1 MPNLS
6 VSPGQ
11 IVSHYLILE
20 KLGGGG
26 MGVVF
31 KAEDTRLK
39 RFVALKFLPD
49 EVARD
54 PQALA
59 RFQREAQAASALNH
73 PNICTIHDIGEED
86 GRAFIAM
93 ECLEGET
100 LKHAI
105 SRRSFDL
112 ETLLELGEHIADALD
127 AAHSKGIIHRDI
139 KPANIFLTNRDQAKI
154 LDFGLA
160 KVMGTPH
167 QATIGDSLNTDA
179 GSASHLTSP
188 GSTIGTVAY
197 MSPEQA
203 RGKELDA
210 RSDLF
215 SFGAVLYEMA
225 TRQLAFSGQ
234 STAEIFDAI
243 LNRQPPSPLRF
254 DPNLPPEFERIV
266 FKALEKD
273 KTLRYQHAADMR
285 ADLKR
290 LRRDSS
296 SGRVQLSNLPSPAY
310 SSGAEGRP
318 ASNPSGSAVNL
329 PSSASAQPPA
339 AISQTATATPEKRG
353 VSMVAIA
360 AIGLIVLAVAGLA
373 AYKFLGHAPAFNLQ
387 NMQVQKLTDSGK
399 AVRVAIAPDGRY
411 MVSILQGGGQESL
424 WVRNI
429 ATKSDVQILPPD
441 VADYIGV
448 TFSPD
453 SNYIY
458 FVRSDQSTQNY
469 RSLYQMP
476 VLGGTPRQLIAD
488 IDSAP
493 SFSPDGKRYAFTRGI
508 PEKEEIEVRIAEA
521 DTNKEQL
528 LIALPLNAG
537 FPSDTSWSPDGK
549 TIVVPGIQIKP
560 DTKWVLDAINVA
572 DGKARVLA
580 SFGDKNIGRAV
591 WMPDGNALIVPVAKT
606 PGIQLEQL
614 WSVDYPGGE
623 THRFTNDLTDYA
635 PVLDVSRDGK
645 MLAAIQIVRNSTVWA
660 APSGNSEQARQTSS
674 SQTPYRLM
682 AAGPP
687 GKLLGLTVNSDL
699 RLISTDV
706 SESTMLV
713 PEAVSANTL
722 EMCGD
727 HHVIFDRIHS
737 GKLELWRVDLDG
749 SNAVKL
755 VPHTIW
761 ANCSPDAKSIYFWPE
776 GTKVYRISP
785 EGGTPTE
792 TINLPASDV
801 GAMAVSPDGKQLAI
815 GYQAGQPIPEYKFAV
830 VPVTGGSVQF
840 VSKPPINAFGGR
852 WAPSGKALQYA
863 LTRNGATNIWEQPVT
878 GGAAHQLTK
887 FTSGL
892 IFHFDWTRDGKDLL
906 LERGTENHDVILM
919 SNFRQ

>member
-1 MPNLS
+1 MSNPS
-6 VSPGQ
+6 VVPGQ
-11 IVSHYLILE
+11 TVSHYLIIE

-31 KAEDTRLK
+31 RAEDTRLK

-73 PNICTIHDIGEED
+73 SNICTIHDLGEQD

-112 ETLLELGEHIADALD
+112 ETMLELGEQIADALD

-139 KPANIFLTNRDQAKI
+139 KPANIFVTNRDQAKI

-160 KVMGTPH
+160 KVMGSPH
-167 QATIGDSLNTDA
+167 QATVGDSMNTDA

-225 TRQLAFSGQ
+225 TRQIAFGGQ
-234 STAEIFDAI
+234 STADIFDAI
-243 LNRQPPSPLRF
+243 LNRQPASPLRI

-296 SGRVQLSNLPSPAY
+296 SGRVQASNAPSPAY
-310 SSGAEGRP
+310 SSGSQVA
-318 ASNPSGSAVNL
+318 ASSASGSVANL
-329 PSSASAQPPA
+329 PSSGSSQTGA
-339 AISQTATATPEKRG
+339 AISQSAATAAPEK
-353 VSMVAIA
+353 SSFPKIAIA
-360 AIGLIVLAVAGLA
+360 AILFIVLAIGGFG
-373 AYKFLGHAPAFNLQ
+373 AYKFLGRAPAFNLQ
-387 NMQVQKLTDSGK
+387 NMQVEKVTDSGK
-399 AVRVAIAPDGRY
+399 ALKVAIAPDGRY
-411 MVSILQGGGQESL
+411 MVSVLRDGGQQSL

-429 ATKSDVQILPPD
+429 ATRSDVQIVPPE
-441 VADYIGV
+441 VAEYVGA

-453 SNYIY
+453 SNTIY
-458 FVRSDQSTQNY
+458 FVRSDPSNQNY
-469 RSLYQMP
+469 RFLYQVP
-476 VLGGTPRQLIAD
+476 VLGGTPRQLITD

-493 SFSPDGKRYAFTRGI
+493 SFSPDGKRFAFTRGL
-508 PEKEEIEVRIAEA
+508 PDANQLEVRIAEV
-521 DTNKEQL
+521 DTNRDQL
-528 LIALPLNAG
+528 LVSLAA
-537 FPSDTSWSPDGK
+537 FPAFESDTSWSPDGK
-549 TIVVPGIQIKP
+549 TIVVPGLQVVP
-560 DTKWVLDAINVA
+560 DTKWVVNAINVA
-572 DGKARVLA
+572 DGKARILT
-580 SFGDKNIGRAV
+580 SFGDKRVGRAV
-591 WMPDGNALIVPVAKT
+591 WMPDGNALVVPVAKN
-606 PGIQLEQL
+606 PAIALEQL
-614 WSVDYPGGE
+614 WSVDYPSGE
-623 THRFTNDLTDYA
+623 AQRFTNDLTDYA

-645 MLAAIQIVRNSTVWA
+645 MLAAIRVVRNSNVWL
-660 APSGNSEQARQTSS
+660 APSGNSEKAIQTNS

-687 GKLLGLTVNSDL
+687 EKLLVTANSEL
-699 RLISTDV
+699 RLIRTDV
-706 SESTMLV
+706 SESTVLV
-713 PEAVSANTL
+713 PDAASADTL
-722 EMCGD
+722 QMCGD
-727 HHVIFDRIHS
+727 RYVLFDRLRN
-737 GKLELWRVDLDG
+737 GKLEIWRVNVDG
-749 SNAVKL
+749 TNAAKL
-755 VPHTIW
+755 VPD
-761 ANCSPDAKSIYFWPE
+761 ALFAACSPDGQSVYFWVQ
-776 GTKVYRISP
+776 GTKLYRVSAD
-785 EGGTPTE
+785 GGTPTE
-792 TINLPASDV
+792 SVTMPSDS
-801 GAMAVSPDGKQLAI
+801 GGFAVSPDGKQVAVS
-815 GYQAGQPIPEYKFAV
+815 YQEGHPVPEAKLGV
-830 VPVTGGSVQF
+830 VPLSGGNLQVVAKS
-840 VSKPPINAFGGR
+840 PINAFGLV
-852 WAPSGKALQYA
+852 WAPSGKALEYG
-863 LTRNGATNIWEQPVT
+863 LTRSGASNIWEQPIT
-878 GGAAHQLTK
+878 GGPPHQLTN

-906 LERGTENHDVILM
+906 LERGTESRDVILM
-919 SNFRQ
+919 TNFRQ